1 MMRITIIIGLMMVAC
16 VVAGCIGTPGSGGMG
31 GQGICIHA
39 EAGSTISEVSIRITD
54 GGTDAALRYKSDG
67 HSPATTQP
75 GI

>member
-1 MMRITIIIGLMMVAC
+1 MKWLMAILTVIVLLIC
-16 VVAGCIGTPGSGGMG
+16 GCIASPGSGGMG
-31 GQGICIHA
+31 GQGISINA
-39 EAGSTISEVSIRITD
+39 ECGSTISDVHIWITD